1 MNYDG
6 PSFYK
11 RNQSRTALENQEKD
25 SLNSKF
31 DWSAKENLAKSE
43 YAKNISKRSQ
53 TRAGLEKEVAR
64 SITSPRNHLQERQ
77 QSNFE
82 KPKNYYFK
90 RKQIPKSLQKLG
102 GWQKNEW
109 SPALL
114 EELSTRLTKTKD
126 SYLLFLDD
134 EEEQTDEVHVILL
147 EDTKGK
153 SWLNQLEKED
163 AEKIMRIQKE
173 VKENLRKPQAG
184 LHYSLLNLKIKNQA
198 TIENGKK

>member
-11 RNQSRTALENQEKD
+11 RNRSKVALENQEKD
-25 SLNSKF
+25 HLNRKF
-31 DWSAKENLAKSE
+31 DWSAKENLTKNE
-43 YAKNISKRSQ
+43 YVKNVSTRIQ
-53 TRAGLEKEVAR
+53 TRADFKKEVNQL
-64 SITSPRNHLQERQ
+64 ITSPLNHSQVRQ
-77 QSNFE
+77 QDKFE
-82 KPKNYYFK
+82 KPENYYFK

-102 GWQKNEW
+102 GWPKNEW

-114 EELSTRLTKTKD
+114 EELSIRLTKTKD

-134 EEEQTDEVHVILL
+134 EEEQSDEVRVILL
-147 EDTKGK
+147 EDTKEK

-163 AEKIMRIQKE
+163 AEKIMKIQKE
-173 VKENLRKPQAG
+173 VKENLTKPQTA
-184 LHYSLLNLKIKNQA
+184 LHYSLLNLKIKNQV